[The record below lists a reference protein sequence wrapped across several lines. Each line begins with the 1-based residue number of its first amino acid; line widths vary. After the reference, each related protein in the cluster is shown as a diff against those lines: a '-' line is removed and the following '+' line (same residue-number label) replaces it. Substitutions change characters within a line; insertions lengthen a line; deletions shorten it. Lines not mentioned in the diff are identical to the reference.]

1 MCVMQLF
8 CSSAAKLMNR
18 TQMEFIGPI
27 PWKYFMLHYVTCIM
41 LKKYLPFIFLIAAA
55 LLLFFIKQNQRGED
69 AQKPKVEQKEEKVTV
84 PAILPTDEE
93 PDEVEGF
100 NRNATHII
108 FSKHAKCRMD
118 CRKIDEAEVKEILKS
133 GKINYKK
140 IQSDKRGKTYPVEG
154 YTHDKQHVR
163 IVFAPKDDGLV
174 VVTVID
180 LNTEWSCDCK

>member
-1 MCVMQLF
+1 MF
-8 CSSAAKLMNR
+8 
-18 TQMEFIGPI
+18 
-27 PWKYFMLHYVTCIM
+27 
-41 LKKYLPFIFLIAAA
+41 KKYLPFILLIAAA
-55 LLLFFIKQNQRGED
+55 LVLFFIKKNQRGET
-69 AQKPKVEQKEEKVTV
+69 AQKHRTEQTEDRITV
-84 PAILPTDEE
+84 PAVLPADEK

-100 NRNATHII
+100 NRNTNNII

-118 CRKIDEAEVKEILKS
+118 CREIDESEVKEILKS
-133 GKINYKK
+133 GRINYKK

-180 LNTEWSCDCK
+180 LDTEWKCDCK